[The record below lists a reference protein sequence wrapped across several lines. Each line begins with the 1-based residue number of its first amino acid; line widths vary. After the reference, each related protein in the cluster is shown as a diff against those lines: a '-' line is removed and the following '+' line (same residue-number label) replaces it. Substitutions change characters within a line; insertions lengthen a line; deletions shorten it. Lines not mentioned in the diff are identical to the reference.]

1 MQMSMSGALKMV
13 PFLDQPVMLHSSRDA
28 GNCTMTPEQCA
39 LKTSYWVFW
48 YEADHR
54 YALPTVAFFLV
65 AIILFTLARL
75 ISKATPQGVK
85 QKSLWS
91 RLVAAL
97 RFISYKSWRIGSW
110 NTHSLGAYLLAA
122 AGVVFF
128 LAMTLGPRPYY
139 WPNTKEISFGNSPPI
154 ATRAGFLALACMP
167 FLIVLGAK
175 ANPITALTGISHE
188 KLNIWHNWVAWAMFV
203 LALVHTFPFIVFH
216 AWKGDLVASWSKGG
230 VWVTGVVALIA
241 QAWLTFMSIPWIR
254 NRYYEFFK
262 ATHLFMALV
271 FVIFFFLHCDFR
283 MSSWDYFIATA
294 VIYTMCFLYS
304 QCKTYIEHGFKHKAS
319 LIPETNHTLK
329 VTIDTKMTWSPG
341 QHIFIRFLT
350 CGVHAF
356 TAHPFTICS
365 VPQQD
370 KQNQLVFYVK
380 QRGGL
385 TGRLMKMAEKNPGVQ
400 IPVMLDGPYGGISD
414 KHVDQFDKSLIVGG
428 GAGAGFT
435 LSMLE
440 NFIYLSGFEQYKA
453 EMKVV
458 VATRDPGMRAW
469 FIQAVEDIAAR
480 HSRTGVIGGLSI
492 DIHETHHEEG
502 SETALD
508 TVVQHPKM
516 EKDTQTTD
524 HEHNTAEMLGI
535 RFFTGR
541 PNLPELIR
549 DFTSQRGSSVGVVVC
564 GPASM
569 NHDVSEAAVAAQ
581 YRIMREEDCA
591 REVWLH
597 TESFS

>member
-1 MQMSMSGALKMV
+1 MQMSGAMKMV
-13 PFLDQPVMLHSSRDA
+13 PFLDQPVMLHSSRDP
-28 GNCTMTPEQCA
+28 GKCTMTPEQCA
-39 LKTSYWVFW
+39 YKFSYWVFW

-65 AIILFTLARL
+65 AIILFTISRL
-75 ISKATPQGVK
+75 ISKVTPQGLK
-85 QKSLWS
+85 RKSLWS
-91 RLVAAL
+91 RLVAGL
-97 RFISYKSWRIGSW
+97 RFISYKSWNIWGW
-110 NTHSLGAYLLAA
+110 NTHSLGTYMLAA
-122 AGVVFF
+122 AGAVFF
-128 LAMTLGPRPYY
+128 LAMTLGPHPYY
-139 WPNTKEISFGNSPPI
+139 WPNTKEISYGGSPPI
-154 ATRAGFLALACMP
+154 ATRAGFMALACLP

-203 LALVHTFPFIVFH
+203 LALVHTFPFIIVH
-216 AWKGDLVASWSKGG
+216 IEKGDLVETWNTGG

-262 ATHLFMALV
+262 ATHLFMALA
-271 FVIFFFLHCDFR
+271 FIIFFFLHCDFR

-304 QCKTYIEHGFKHKAS
+304 QCKTYIEHGFRHKAS
-319 LIPETNHTLK
+319 LVPETNDTLK
-329 VTIDTKMTWSPG
+329 VTIDTKMTWAPG

-365 VPQQD
+365 VPQKD
-370 KQNQLVFYVK
+370 NKNQLVFYVK
-380 QRGGL
+380 HRGGL
-385 TGRLMKMAEKNPGVQ
+385 TGRLMKLAEKNPGVQ
-400 IPVMLDGPYGGISD
+400 IPVMLDGPYGGIPD
-414 KHVDQFDKSLIVGG
+414 KHIDQFDKSLIVGG

-435 LSMLE
+435 LSLLE
-440 NFIYLSGFEQYKA
+440 NFIYLTSFVGYKA

-469 FIQAVEDIAAR
+469 FTQAVEDIAAR
-480 HSRTGVIGGLSI
+480 HSRSGVIDGLSI
-492 DIHETHHEEG
+492 DIHETHHEQG
-502 SETALD
+502 SDTALD
-508 TVVQHPKM
+508 TLVHHPKS
-516 EKDTQTTD
+516 EKDTSETG
-524 HEHNTAEMLGI
+524 EERSTAEMLGI
-535 RFFTGR
+535 RFLTGR
-541 PNLPELIR
+541 PDLPTLTRE
-549 DFTSQRGSSVGVVVC
+549 FASQRESSVAVVVC

-569 NHDVSEAAVAAQ
+569 NYDVSEAAAAAQ
-581 YRIMREEDCA
+581 RRILAQGDCA

-597 TESFS
+597 TESFSY